1 MNTTI
6 YFVRHAHSHFDLK
19 NERLREL
26 SEEGWNDVSS
36 VTNILTKEQV
46 NRVYSSTYTRAVQTV
61 EEYAKS
67 LNQEVKVDERLRE
80 GMLSHED
87 YHFEDANASLKYAM
101 ENPDFTYD
109 GGESCNSI
117 QARGVEVLKEIVAK
131 HQGEK
136 IAIGTHGYIL
146 MAMMNQ
152 LDPSYGFD
160 FFLSTTNPDIYRVEV
175 SPKFDL
181 VGVERLWQ

>member
-26 SEEGWNDVSS
+26 SEKGWNDVSA
-36 VTNILTKEQV
+36 VTDILTKEQV
-46 NRVYSSTYTRAVQTV
+46 NRIYSSTYTRAVQTV

-67 LNQEVKVDERLRE
+67 LNQVVEVDERLRE
-80 GMLSHED
+80 GMLSHAD
-87 YHFEDANASLKYAM
+87 FHFENANASLKFAM

-109 GGESCNSI
+109 GGESRRSI
-117 QARGVEVLKEIVAK
+117 QARGVEALKEIVAK

-146 MAMMNQ
+146 MAMMNHI
-152 LDPSYGFD
+152 DSSYGFD

-175 SPKFDL
+175 SPEFEL
-181 VGVERLWQ
+181 VDMERLWK